1 MPMPERINGLPVK
14 TGAWDDAEDD
24 LLARWQAELG
34 NR

>member
-1 MPMPERINGLPVK
+1 MPERINGLPVK

-24 LLARWQAELG
+24 LLANWQAELG